1 MALYMG
7 KNGLTEEK
15 PESWKKVEEE
25 SRPEVEAIR
34 QKYRPFRRDPYDS
47 TKVYDEARTYDN
59 LYKILRAANPPREY
73 QPSLT
78 EAHLIPEIAGGP
90 PDICGI
96 ILLAFRY
103 GYVMGHRATIA
114 GKYTER
120 EVIAE
125 DGAEKETGPTSE
137 T

>member
-1 MALYMG
+1 MLYMG
-7 KNGLTEEK
+7 KNGLTNEK

-25 SRPEVEAIR
+25 SRHEVEAIR
-34 QKYRPFRRDPYDS
+34 QKYQPFRRDPYDD
-47 TKVYDEARTYDN
+47 TKAFDEVRTYDN
-59 LYKILRAANPPREY
+59 LYKILRAADPPREY

-90 PDICGI
+90 QDICGI

-120 EVIAE
+120 EVITE